1 MSTSL
6 IFICFLAYTLMIFA
20 ISFITSRKAKNES
33 YFIGE
38 RKSSWPIVAYGM
50 IGASLSGVTFISIPG
65 DVYNSGF
72 SYMMVAFGY
81 LLGYAIIATV
91 LLPIYYKLKLTT
103 IYTYLQQRFGSVS
116 YHTGSTFFILSK
128 MLGAAGRLFLVAYV
142 MQKFVFDAWNVPF
155 ILTATIFVA
164 FIVLYTFKGGIKTI
178 IWTDTLQTTFMILS
192 LIVCFFIIIKTLNT
206 NFSDMVSQ
214 IFQHEYSKMIVTDWN
229 SRLHYLK
236 QFFGGAFIA
245 VTMTGLDQDM
255 MQKNLSCRNLKSAQ
269 KNMFLM
275 SSCLI
280 PVNFLF
286 LVMGIGLY
294 IFANSQGI
302 AIPAQTDELFPL
314 IMLKHLG
321 PVAGVVFLI
330 GLISAA
336 YSSGDGALTAL
347 TTSFCID
354 FLGFDGKR
362 KNLSEEKKKSIR
374 IKVHFTFAA
383 LMVLL
388 IVLFNKLND
397 NSIITTIFMIAG
409 YTYGPLLGLFAL
421 GIFTKIDIND
431 KYVPVVAIVAPVLC
445 YLLNRIFP
453 FGFALIIVNG
463 ALTFLGLL
471 LISKRKS
478 LQK

>member
-1 MSTSL
+1 MDSGLILICFIAYTAL
-6 IFICFLAYTLMIFA
+6 IFVIAFV
-20 ISFITSRKAKNES
+20 TSRKAKNDS

-65 DVYNSGF
+65 DVYHSGF
-72 SYMMVAFGY
+72 SYMMVVFGY

-91 LLPIYYKLKLTT
+91 LLPVYYKLKLTT
-103 IYTYLQQRFGSVS
+103 IYTYLQQRFGNIS
-116 YHTGSTFFILSK
+116 YRTGSTFFIISK
-128 MLGAAGRLFLVAYV
+128 LLGAAGRLFLVAYV
-142 MQKFVFDAWNVPF
+142 LQKFVFDAWNVPF
-155 ILTATIFVA
+155 AVTATIFVGL
-164 FIVLYTFKGGIKTI
+164 IVLYTFKGGIKTI
-178 IWTDTLQTTFMILS
+178 IWTDTLQTTFMILA
-192 LIVCFFIIIKTLNT
+192 LIICFFMITKSLNIG
-206 NFSDMVSQ
+206 FSGMIAK
-214 IFQHEYSKMIVTDWN
+214 IFEHDYSKMIVTDWN

-255 MQKNLSCRNLKSAQ
+255 MQKNLSCKDLKSAQ
-269 KNMFLM
+269 KNMFMM

-286 LVMGIGLY
+286 LLLGVALY
-294 IFANSQGI
+294 IFAESQGI

-314 IMLKHLG
+314 IMLKYLG
-321 PVAGVVFLI
+321 PVAGIVFMI

-354 FLGFDGKR
+354 FLGFDDKR
-362 KNLSEEKKKSIR
+362 KELSEEKKKNIR
-374 IKVHFTFAA
+374 IKVHFSFAII
-383 LMVLL
+383 MILL
-388 IVLFNKLND
+388 ILAFNKLND
-397 NSIITTIFMIAG
+397 NSVITTIFMIAG

-421 GIFTKIDIND
+421 GLFTKLQLKD
-431 KYVPVVAIVAPVLC
+431 KYVPFVAIIAPIIC
-445 YLLNRIFP
+445 YFLNTIFP

-463 ALTFLGLL
+463 AITFLGLL
-471 LISKRKS
+471 IISKK
-478 LQK
+478 KIG

>member
-1 MSTSL
+1 MDSGLILICFIAYTAL
-6 IFICFLAYTLMIFA
+6 IFVIAFV
-20 ISFITSRKAKNES
+20 TSRKAKNDS

-65 DVYNSGF
+65 DVYHSGF
-72 SYMMVAFGY
+72 SYMMVVFGY

-91 LLPIYYKLKLTT
+91 LLPVYYKLKLTT
-103 IYTYLQQRFGSVS
+103 IYTYLQQRFGNIS
-116 YHTGSTFFILSK
+116 YRTGSTFFIISK
-128 MLGAAGRLFLVAYV
+128 LLGAAGRLFLVAYV
-142 MQKFVFDAWNVPF
+142 LQKFVFDAWNVPF
-155 ILTATIFVA
+155 AVTATIFVGL
-164 FIVLYTFKGGIKTI
+164 IVLYTFKGGIKTI
-178 IWTDTLQTTFMILS
+178 IWTDTLQTTFMILA
-192 LIVCFFIIIKTLNT
+192 LIICFFMITKSLNIG
-206 NFSDMVSQ
+206 FSGMIAK
-214 IFQHEYSKMIVTDWN
+214 IFEHDYSKMIVTDWN

-255 MQKNLSCRNLKSAQ
+255 MQKNLSCKDLKSAQ
-269 KNMFLM
+269 KNMFMM

-286 LVMGIGLY
+286 LLLGVALY
-294 IFANSQGI
+294 IFAESQGI

-314 IMLKHLG
+314 IMLKYLG
-321 PVAGVVFLI
+321 PVAGIVFMI

-354 FLGFDGKR
+354 FLGFDDKR
-362 KNLSEEKKKSIR
+362 KELSEEKKKNIR
-374 IKVHFTFAA
+374 IKVHFSFAII
-383 LMVLL
+383 MILL
-388 IVLFNKLND
+388 ILAFNKLND
-397 NSIITTIFMIAG
+397 NSVITTIFMIAG

-421 GIFTKIDIND
+421 GLFTKLQLKD
-431 KYVPVVAIVAPVLC
+431 KYVPFVAIIAPIIC
-445 YLLNRIFP
+445 YFLNMIFP

-463 ALTFLGLL
+463 AITFLGLL
-471 LISKRKS
+471 IISKK
-478 LQK
+478 KIG